1 MSKKV
6 INQNTNYDS
15 ELLNSIDSNFIFDE
29 NPINRLKNTSSN
41 LKKGNEVDEID
52 KEKSLNELKLQINSI
67 IDCKLKDNSR
77 KIVLGDGN
85 INSSIMLV
93 GEAPGMEEDIAGLT
107 FLGEVGDLLKKML
120 SAINIKKEN
129 IYSTY
134 AVNFRPP
141 EDRKPT
147 PKEIKQYSQF
157 LQKQIS
163 IIKPKLIILMGSTAM
178 ESLTGLNSKISKERG
193 NWKEVIVQNTTYNII
208 ITFNPSYLLRV
219 PDNKRH
225 AWEDLKKIKQKIIDL
240 KLDIS

>member
-6 INQNTNYDS
+6 INQNTNYNL
-15 ELLNSIDSNFIFDE
+15 ELLNSIGSNFIFDK
-29 NPINRLKNTSSN
+29 NPINRLGSTITN
-41 LKKGNEVDEID
+41 LKKASDVNEID
-52 KEKSLNELKLQINSI
+52 KKKELNELKSQINSI
-67 IDCKLKDNSR
+67 IDCNLKNNSK

-85 INSSIMLV
+85 INSPIMLV
-93 GEAPGMEEDIAGLT
+93 GEAPGIQEDGSGLT

-147 PKEIKQYSQF
+147 PKEIKRYSQF

-178 ESLTGLNSKISKERG
+178 ESLTGLNSKISIERG
-193 NWKEVIVQNTTYNII
+193 KWKEVIVQNTTYNII
-208 ITFNPSYLLRV
+208 ITFNPSYLLRA
-219 PDNKRH
+219 PENKKH
-225 AWEDLKKIKQKIIDL
+225 SWEDLKKIKQKIIDL
-240 KLDIS
+240 KLNI

>member
-15 ELLNSIDSNFIFDE
+15 ELLNSIESNFIFDE
-29 NPINRLKNTSSN
+29 NPINRLSNTY
-41 LKKGNEVDEID
+41 GNIRKENDVGGID
-52 KEKSLNELKLQINSI
+52 KVKELKELKLQINSI
-67 IDCKLKDNSR
+67 IDCDLKNNSK

-93 GEAPGMEEDIAGLT
+93 GEAPSMEEDSVGLT

-120 SAINIKKEN
+120 NAINIKKEN

-147 PKEIKQYSQF
+147 PKEIKRYSQF

-178 ESLTGLNSKISKERG
+178 ESLTGLNSKISIERG
-193 NWKEVIVQNTTYNII
+193 KWKEVIVQNTTYKVI

-219 PDNKRH
+219 PENKKH
-225 AWEDLKKIKQKIIDL
+225 SWEDLKKIKQKIIDL
-240 KLDIS
+240 KLNI

>member
-6 INQNTNYDS
+6 INQNANYDS
-15 ELLNSIDSNFIFDE
+15 EILNSVESNFIFDE
-29 NPINRLKNTSSN
+29 NPINRLEDAANN
-41 LKKGNEVDEID
+41 LKSGGDIDLID
-52 KEKSLNELKLQINSI
+52 KEKELNELKLQVNSI
-67 IDCKLKDNSR
+67 IDCDLKDYSK

-85 INSSIMLV
+85 LNSPIMLV
-93 GEAPGMEEDIAGLT
+93 GEAPGIEEDSVGET

-120 SAINIKKEN
+120 AAINIKKEN

-147 PKEIKQYSQF
+147 PKEIKRYSQF

-178 ESLTGLNSKISKERG
+178 ESLTGLNSKISMERG
-193 NWKEVIVQNTTYNII
+193 KWKEIIVQNTTYNII
-208 ITFNPSYLLRV
+208 ITFNPSYLLRA
-219 PDNKRH
+219 PENKKH
-225 AWEDLKKIKQKIIDL
+225 SWEDLKKIKQKIIDL
-240 KLDIS
+240 KLNI

>member
-6 INQNTNYDS
+6 INQNANYDS
-15 ELLNSIDSNFIFDE
+15 ELLNSIESNFIFDK
-29 NPINRLKNTSSN
+29 NPINRLNNTN
-41 LKKGNEVDEID
+41 IKKENDAAGID
-52 KEKSLNELKLQINSI
+52 KEEELNELRLQINSI
-67 IDCKLKDNSR
+67 IDCDLKNNSK

-85 INSSIMLV
+85 VNSPIMLV
-93 GEAPGMEEDIAGLT
+93 GEAPGIEEDRAGLT

-120 SAINIKKEN
+120 NAINIKKKN

-147 PKEIKQYSQF
+147 PKEIKRYSQF

-178 ESLTGLNSKISKERG
+178 ESLTGLNSKISVERG
-193 NWKEVIVQNTTYNII
+193 KWKEVIVLNTTYNII
-208 ITFNPSYLLRV
+208 ITFNPSYLLRA
-219 PDNKRH
+219 PENKKH
-225 AWEDLKKIKQKIIDL
+225 SWADLKKIKQKIIDL
-240 KLDIS
+240 KLNI

>member
-6 INQNTNYDS
+6 INQNTNYDT
-15 ELLNSIDSNFIFDE
+15 ELINSIGSNFIYDE
-29 NPINRLKNTSSN
+29 NPINRLNKTTNN
-41 LKKGNEVDEID
+41 LKKENDIVEID
-52 KEKSLNELKLQINSI
+52 KKKELNELKLQINSI
-67 IDCKLKDNSR
+67 IDCNLKDNSK

-85 INSSIMLV
+85 INSPIMLV
-93 GEAPGMEEDIAGLT
+93 GEAPGIEEDNSGLT

-120 SAINIKKEN
+120 NAISIKKEN

-147 PKEIKQYSQF
+147 PKEIKRYSQF

-178 ESLTGLNSKISKERG
+178 ESLTGLSSKISTERG
-193 NWKEVIVQNTTYNII
+193 KWKEVIVQNTTYNII

-219 PDNKRH
+219 PENKKH
-225 AWEDLKKIKQKIIDL
+225 SWEDLKKIKQKIIDL
-240 KLDIS
+240 KLKI

>member
-6 INQNTNYDS
+6 INQNANYDS
-15 ELLNSIDSNFIFDE
+15 ELLSSIESNFIFDE

-41 LKKGNEVDEID
+41 LKKGEEVEGIN
-52 KEKSLNELKLQINSI
+52 KEKALNELKLQINSI
-67 IDCKLKDNSR
+67 IDCELKDNST

-85 INSSIMLV
+85 INSPIMLV
-93 GEAPGMEEDIAGLT
+93 GEAPGIEEDSAGLT
-107 FLGEVGDLLKKML
+107 FMGEVGDLLKKML
-120 SAINIKKEN
+120 NAINIKKEN

-147 PKEIKQYSQF
+147 PKEIRRYSPF

-178 ESLTGLNSKISKERG
+178 ESLTGLNSKISIERG
-193 NWKEVIVQNTTYNII
+193 KWKEVIVQNTTYNII

-219 PDNKRH
+219 PENKKYS
-225 AWEDLKKIKQKIIDL
+225 WEDLKKIKQKITDL
-240 KLDIS
+240 NLDI

>member
-6 INQNTNYDS
+6 INQNANYDS
-15 ELLNSIDSNFIFDE
+15 ELLNSIEPNFIFDE
-29 NPINRLKNTSSN
+29 NPINRLKNITNN
-41 LKKGNEVDEID
+41 LKKGNDVDETNKV
-52 KEKSLNELKLQINSI
+52 KELDELRLQINSI
-67 IDCKLKDNSR
+67 IDCDLKDNSK

-85 INSSIMLV
+85 INSPIMLV
-93 GEAPGMEEDIAGLT
+93 GEAPGKEEDIAGLT
-107 FLGEVGDLLKKML
+107 FLGDIGDLLKKML
-120 SAINIKKEN
+120 NAISIKKEN

-147 PKEIKQYSQF
+147 PKEIKRYSQF

-178 ESLTGLNSKISKERG
+178 ESLTGLNSKISIERG
-193 NWKEVIVQNTTYNII
+193 KWKEVIVQNTTYNII

-219 PDNKRH
+219 PENKKYS
-225 AWEDLKKIKQKIIDL
+225 WEDLKKIKQKIIDL
-240 KLDIS
+240 KLNI

>member
-15 ELLNSIDSNFIFDE
+15 SLLNSIGSNFIFDE
-29 NPINRLKNTSSN
+29 NPINRLNNTTSN
-41 LKKGNEVDEID
+41 LKKDNSIDEVDKK
-52 KEKSLNELKLQINSI
+52 KELNALKLDINSI
-67 IDCKLKDNSR
+67 IDCDLKNNSK

-85 INSSIMLV
+85 INSPIMLV
-93 GEAPGMEEDIAGLT
+93 GEAPSMLEDSVGLT

-120 SAINIKKEN
+120 NAINIKKEN

-147 PKEIKQYSQF
+147 SIEIKRYSQF
-157 LQKQIS
+157 LQKQVS
-163 IIKPKLIILMGSTAM
+163 IIKPRLIILMGSTAM
-178 ESLTGLNSKISKERG
+178 ESLTGLNSKISVERG
-193 NWKEVIVQNTTYNII
+193 KWKEVIVQNTTYNVI

-219 PDNKRH
+219 PQNKKH
-225 AWEDLKKIKQKIIDL
+225 SWADLKKIKQKIVDL
-240 KLDIS
+240 KLIV

>member
-15 ELLNSIDSNFIFDE
+15 ELLNSIDSNFIFEE
-29 NPINRLKNTSSN
+29 NPINRLKNTSGN
-41 LKKGNEVDEID
+41 LKKRNVVDEID
-52 KEKSLNELKLQINSI
+52 KEKALNELKLQINSI
-67 IDCKLKDNSR
+67 INCELKDNS
-77 KIVLGDGN
+77 KNIVLGDGN
-85 INSSIMLV
+85 INSPIMLV
-93 GEAPGMEEDIAGLT
+93 GEAPGMEEDGTGLT

-120 SAINIKKEN
+120 SAIGIKKEN

-141 EDRKPT
+141 DDRKPT
-147 PKEIKQYSQF
+147 PKEIKRYSQF

-178 ESLTGLNSKISKERG
+178 ESLTGLNNKISIERG
-193 NWKEVIVQNTTYNII
+193 KWKEVIVQNTNYNII

-219 PDNKRH
+219 PENKKYS
-225 AWEDLKKIKQKIIDL
+225 WEDLKRIKQKIIDL
-240 KLDIS
+240 KLNI

>member
-6 INQNTNYDS
+6 INQNAIYDS
-15 ELLNSIDSNFIFDE
+15 ELLNSIGSNFIFDE
-29 NPINRLKNTSSN
+29 NPINRLKNTSN
-41 LKKGNEVDEID
+41 DLIKKKDIDGID
-52 KEKSLNELKLQINSI
+52 KEKELSELSSQIKSI
-67 IDCKLKDNSR
+67 IDCDLKNNSK

-85 INSSIMLV
+85 INSPIMLV
-93 GEAPGMEEDIAGLT
+93 GEAPGMEEDVSGQT

-129 IYSTY
+129 VYSTY

-147 PKEIKQYSQF
+147 PKEIKRYSQF

-178 ESLTGLNSKISKERG
+178 ESLTGLNSKISIERG
-193 NWKEVIVQNTTYNII
+193 KWKEVIVQNTTYNII

-219 PDNKRH
+219 PENKKYS
-225 AWEDLKKIKQKIIDL
+225 WEDLKKIKQKIIDL
-240 KLDIS
+240 KLKI